1 MNAHSSLSLRRN
13 RTELWM
19 KLLAGACLVACL
31 VLWCAVSAAQAPK
44 AKDGHWWQSVSA
56 DQHTGF
62 LAGYLDCAVYDAGE
76 KQFAGA
82 SWDAMEPRISSYYAS
97 HPTGLDQSI
106 ASVLPEFAPAPPA
119 LKPGSGEK
127 YPERHGI
134 FDGEY
139 WRQST
144 PDQRL
149 GYLLGYLECKSVLR
163 NPKPDFSRDASWY
176 EKQISGWYGVKADD
190 PGAINAARAGR
201 KIADVLY
208 LFRTKRSAAKN

>member
-1 MNAHSSLSLRRN
+1 
-13 RTELWM
+13 M
-19 KLLAGACLVACL
+19 KLLAGACLVVCF
-31 VLWCAVSAAQAPK
+31 VLWCANCAAQTPK
-44 AKDGHWWQSVSA
+44 TKDGHWWQSVSA

-62 LAGYLDCAVYDAGE
+62 LAGYLDCAIYDAGQ

-82 SWDAMEPRISSYYAS
+82 SWDAMEPQMSSYYAS
-97 HPTGLDQSI
+97 HPTSLDQSV
-106 ASVLPEFAPAPPA
+106 ASVLPEFAGESPAP
-119 LKPGSGEK
+119 KPGGGEK

-149 GYLLGYLECKSVLR
+149 GYLIGYLECQSKR
-163 NPKPDFSRDASWY
+163 PNPRPGFSRDASWY
-176 EKQISGWYGVKADD
+176 EKQISDWYEVRDDD

-208 LFRTKRSAAKN
+208 QFRTRPSAAKK